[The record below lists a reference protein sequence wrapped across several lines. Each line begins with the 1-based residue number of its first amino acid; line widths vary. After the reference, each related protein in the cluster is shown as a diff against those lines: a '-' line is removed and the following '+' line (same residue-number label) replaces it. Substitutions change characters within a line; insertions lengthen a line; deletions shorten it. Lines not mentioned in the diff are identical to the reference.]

1 MNYTDF
7 EFDEALKQRLDS
19 LYSQNRQPHAI
30 VIEGADAEKCKGLA
44 TFLTMRAVCRAEN
57 NPCGKCEQCIK
68 AREKVHPDIY
78 YAQPEKKSQIYSIE
92 QMRDIIENAS
102 IRPNEADIK
111 IFVFESADTRLS
123 PVVQNSFLKLLEEPP
138 QNCLFLLLCKNS
150 RGLLNTILSR
160 CTVLTVK
167 GEESYSEQATELA
180 RAVAEGTI
188 APSEWQLLSALTG
201 FSDRKL
207 ADETLA
213 VLTVIFRDCIAVAR
227 GISARIDGQLA
238 QKLNKRITTGMAL
251 QLVEATELARQK
263 IPQNV
268 NMDLLSAFL
277 SGEYRRIIWQR

>member
-7 EFDEALKQRLDS
+7 EFDEALKQRLNS

-30 VIEGADAEKCKGLA
+30 VIEGADLEKSEKLA
-44 TFLTMRAVCRAEN
+44 IFLTMRAVCRAEN
-57 NPCGKCEQCIK
+57 KPCGKCEQCIK
-68 AREKVHPDIY
+68 AREQAHPDIY
-78 YAQPEKKSQIYSIE
+78 YAIPEKKSQIYSIE

-111 IFVFESADTRLS
+111 IFVFKNADTRLS

-138 QNCLFLLLCKNS
+138 QNSLFLLLCKNS
-150 RGLLNTILSR
+150 KGLLNTILSR

-167 GEESYSEQATELA
+167 GTESYSQESLELA
-180 RAVAEGTI
+180 KAVALGTV
-188 APSEWQLLSALTG
+188 APSEWELLSALSA

-207 ADETLA
+207 ADEALS
-213 VLTVIFRDCIAVAR
+213 VLTVIFRDCVAVAR
-227 GISARIDGQLA
+227 GLDARVDIQLA
-238 QKLNKRITTGMAL
+238 QTLNKRITTGMAL
-251 QLVEATELARQK
+251 QLVEATELAKQK
-263 IPQNV
+263 IPQNI

>member
-1 MNYTDF
+1 M
-7 EFDEALKQRLDS
+7 
-19 LYSQNRQPHAI
+19 
-30 VIEGADAEKCKGLA
+30 
-44 TFLTMRAVCRAEN
+44 
-57 NPCGKCEQCIK
+57 
-68 AREKVHPDIY
+68 
-78 YAQPEKKSQIYSIE
+78 
-92 QMRDIIENAS
+92 
-102 IRPNEADIK
+102 
-111 IFVFESADTRLS
+111 
-123 PVVQNSFLKLLEEPP
+123 KLLEEPP

-213 VLTVIFRDCIAVAR
+213 VLTVIFRDCVAVAR